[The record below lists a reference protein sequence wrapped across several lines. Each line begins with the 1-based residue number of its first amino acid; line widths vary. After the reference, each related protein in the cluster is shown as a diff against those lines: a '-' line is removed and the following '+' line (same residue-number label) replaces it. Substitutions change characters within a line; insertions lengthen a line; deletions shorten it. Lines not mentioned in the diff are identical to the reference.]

1 MELEKFSIKD
11 VVLGTKN
18 LSEMTT
24 KFLSNSFN
32 YIETAISYNND
43 FELGIVL
50 KKNKTTKIISSISSL
65 SQYELMLNYHLTW
78 LKRKKIDILLVD
90 SKASWK
96 DDDLLS
102 LYSRRYEFCDEFGLS
117 NVDSIGDIKRL
128 LDLGIQPDWVSMII
142 NPTYFNLELIE
153 YLKERGIKIISHEIL
168 GGYMAQTNIEVY
180 TLQFLLS
187 FAAVYSD
194 LVCISG
200 DSCERVLVNK
210 MILETCKGLEITT
223 EMKSVYIFQ
232 SSRIVKRSPLKP
244 LPLYRYLAKGNMILK
259 YKGPMSTYMPA
270 LSMESS
276 LETIPEISYDKLNK
290 DRVEIQINDDM
301 EQLILPE
308 DCIPDSME
316 AFAFWRYNVIALM
329 NFMKGNSGYKY
340 SYECQGNLF
349 LIYRKKRFGFKKDKK
364 SSLYLL
370 AMTDT
375 QTLPIFRKME

>member
-24 KFLSNSFN
+24 KFLSKSFN

-43 FELGIVL
+43 FELGIIL
-50 KKNKTTKIISSISSL
+50 KKNKSIKVISSISSL
-65 SQYELMLNYHLTW
+65 SQYELMLKYHLTW
-78 LKRKKIDILLVD
+78 LKRNKIDILLVD

-96 DDDLLS
+96 NDDLLS
-102 LYSRRYEFCDEFGLS
+102 LYTRRYEFCDEFGLS
-117 NVDSIGDIKRL
+117 GIDCIDDVKNL
-128 LDLGIQPDWVSMII
+128 LDLGIHPDWVSMTI

-153 YLKERGIKIISHEIL
+153 FLKESGIKIISHEVL

-200 DSCERVLVNK
+200 DSCEKVIVDK
-210 MILETCKGLEITT
+210 MILESCKNLEITS
-223 EMKSVYIFQ
+223 EMRGVYLFS
-232 SSRIVKRSPLKP
+232 SSRIVKRAPLKP
-244 LPLYRYLAKGNMILK
+244 LPLYRYLVKGEMVLK

-270 LSMESS
+270 LSLESK
-276 LETIPEISYDKLNK
+276 LESIPEISYDKVNK
-290 DRVEIQINDDM
+290 DKLEVQINDDM
-301 EQLILPE
+301 ENLVLPE

-316 AFAFWRYNVIALM
+316 AFAFWRYNIVAIM
-329 NFMKGNSGYKY
+329 NFMKGSSSYKY

-370 AMTDT
+370 SMIESSP
-375 QTLPIFRKME
+375 LPIFRKME